1 MGDAFSVSFILS
13 WSRSHGSKLLF
24 QSRTNHGFQQIWQG
38 KKKVNNKKVMYDFP
52 VDDFTQK
59 ENDSL
64 FSSVVRQCK
73 WRSLSR
79 KDGPKLFCCDGNVTS
94 HFSLLRATL

>member
-1 MGDAFSVSFILS
+1 MTFLWMI
-13 WSRSHGSKLLF
+13 SH
-24 QSRTNHGFQQIWQG
+24 R
-38 KKKVNNKKVMYDFP
+38 KKMVAYFLP
-52 VDDFTQK
+52 F
-59 ENDSL
+59 
-64 FSSVVRQCK
+64 VRQCK

>member
-1 MGDAFSVSFILS
+1 MCMGDAFSVPFILS

-24 QSRTNHGFQQIWQG
+24 QQIWQE

-59 ENDSL
+59 KNGSLL